1 MTMRDYILHRDRSQ
15 EHPDLYTTAEEIE
28 RRALAAGNNPQ
39 AGRKSALITEDRC
52 KHGGCFT

>member
-1 MTMRDYILHRDRSQ
+1 MRDYILHRDRSQ